1 MAASENYHVFSPIAD
16 TYHYNMG
23 LTSSYHHHHLHQEE
37 AHMVP
42 FFGYFQ
48 PGLFLHSP
56 FSVPLYPHYQPWP
69 SDFELSHIHHMINC
83 LASFSGRAESEGYH
97 QFMDFDYSPQEVYM
111 QPQPYRQ
118 EGFSGRAA
126 YENRNQLTGPSAS
139 FSGRGV
145 NGNYSSMVSEG
156 SLILDAREVEEK
168 GDEGLCEEIISKNL
182 KLKDDQCTEDDDP
195 NKICVVCQDCLL
207 RDHDKIAGLDCGHD
221 FHARC
226 IAKWLMRKNSCPLCK
241 ATGIKL

>member
-1 MAASENYHVFSPIAD
+1 MAASENYHVFSPLAD

-23 LTSSYHHHHLHQEE
+23 LTSPYHHHHLHQQE
-37 AHMVP
+37 AHIVP

-56 FSVPLYPHYQPWP
+56 FSVPLYPPYLPWP
-69 SDFELSHIHHMINC
+69 SNLELSHISNIY
-83 LASFSGRAESEGYH
+83 A
-97 QFMDFDYSPQEVYM
+97 DV
-111 QPQPYRQ
+111 
-118 EGFSGRAA
+118 
-126 YENRNQLTGPSAS
+126 NRNQFTGPSAS
-139 FSGRGV
+139 FSGPRV

-182 KLKDDQCTEDDDP
+182 RLKDDQFTEDDDP